1 VRLFEEYDPTRD
13 PGLTS
18 EPACDQLSRM
28 RWEERAEWL
37 AREVLPSE
45 EDVRAWLGRRI
56 RGVSRTDID
65 DAIQECYARLCELD
79 YTRIVNARA
88 YFFTIARNV
97 VGEMM
102 RRSRVVPIGM
112 VSNIDWLNGG
122 SDDEG
127 VERNLSAGEESE
139 RLRRAIGKLPPK
151 CRKVFSLRTLEG
163 LSQREIAERTGLAES
178 TVEKHLS
185 KGLRLV
191 MQDMQHEQGR
201 QTASKFTVAKDDGTR
216 QTKNS

>member
-1 VRLFEEYDPTRD
+1 M
-13 PGLTS
+13 
-18 EPACDQLSRM
+18 Q
-28 RWEERAEWL
+28 WEERAQWL
-37 AREVLPSE
+37 AKEVLPSE
-45 EDVRAWLGRRI
+45 EDVRNWLARRI

-112 VSNIDWLNGG
+112 VTNIDWIAGG
-122 SDDEG
+122 GDDEG
-127 VERNLSAGEESE
+127 VERNLSAVEDAE
-139 RLRRAIGKLPPK
+139 RLRQAIGRLPPK
-151 CRKVFSLRTLEG
+151 CRRVFSLRTLEG
-163 LSQREIAERTGLAES
+163 LSQKEIAERTGLAES

-191 MQDMQHEQGR
+191 MQDMQHEQVGR
-201 QTASKFTVAKDDGTR
+201 TATVTMAKDDGTR